1 MVFVGTH
8 GRVALYHSDP
18 QGNGTDRILPFVD
31 ELISLVFD

>member
-8 GRVALYHSDP
+8 GRVALYHSNPGGD
-18 QGNGTDRILPFVD
+18 GADRILPFVD

>member
-8 GRVALYHSDP
+8 GRVALYRSGPDAD
-18 QGNGTDRILPFVD
+18 GADRILQFVD